1 MYELIERINEATD
14 VKKFKVDELDKLA
27 AEIREALFNRLTKIG
42 GHFGPNFGIVEAE
55 IALHYVFNSPTD
67 QFVFDVSH
75 QSYPHKILTGRKA
88 GYIYEDHFSEDSG
101 YTNPDESEHDLF
113 NVGHTST
120 SISLATGLVKA
131 RDLKGEK
138 RNVIALIGDGSLSGG
153 EAMEALNVAGSE
165 LDSNLI
171 IIVNDNEMAIA
182 ENHGGIYKNLAKLR
196 ETKGRAEN
204 NIFKAFGLDYMYVE
218 NGNDIPTLID
228 AFKKVKDIEHPIVVH
243 IHTEKG
249 LGYKIAEENKEAWH
263 WCMPFNRETG
273 LSTIDFGDGEDY
285 TSITADYI
293 VKKVKKDKDV
303 LVITPAMPMAV
314 GLSPELREELG
325 DQYIDVGI
333 AEEQAVAMAS
343 GAAKN
348 GAKPLVVTNMTF
360 IQRTYDQIS
369 QDVCINNNPVTI
381 LLNYTSFAGLTD
393 VTHLGIFGISA
404 FSNIPNLVILAPSS
418 KSEYINMLDW
428 SLDQKEHP
436 VMILIPGN
444 EVTERESDKD
454 YDNIGK
460 FKVEKQG
467 EKAAIIALGDFY
479 QMGES
484 LAAAVKEELGFTP
497 TLINPR
503 FASALDTDLLEEIGH
518 NHSLVVTLE
527 DGIVDG
533 GFGHKIAAFYSA
545 SNVKVKNYGL
555 EKKFYDR
562 YNPAELLKELGMTNE
577 AMVNDIK
584 ELFVEIN

>member
-138 RNVIALIGDGSLSGG
+138 RNVIVLIGDGSLSGG

-584 ELFVEIN
+584 ELLVEII

>member
-303 LVITPAMPMAV
+303 LVITPAMPMVV

-533 GFGHKIAAFYSA
+533 GFGHKIVAFYSA

-584 ELFVEIN
+584 ELLVEIN